1 MSFMKKHF
9 KTLAITL
16 CCSAGAFYLGW
27 QSPNLMGDVFAP
39 QQVAQPTPRFY
50 PLERFIISVPGKE
63 YQHYVLLE
71 LALKSS
77 SQNAKHELTEADPLV
92 RNSLMKMFAGK
103 QVEELNKPK
112 NLEQLQQEAKD
123 LLTNVLSANQFAVKI
138 DDVLFTRLVIQ

>member
-9 KTLAITL
+9 KTIAVALG
-16 CCSAGAFYLGW
+16 CSAGAFYLGW
-27 QSPNLMGDVFAP
+27 QSPTMLGGVFEE
-39 QQVAQPTPRFY
+39 QQVPADIPRFY

-71 LALKSS
+71 LALKTSS
-77 SQNAKHELTEADPLV
+77 ANAKHLLSEADPLV

-103 QVEELNKPK
+103 QVEELNKPN
-112 NLEQLQQEAKD
+112 NLELLQLEAKT
-123 LLTNVLSANQFAVKI
+123 LLTDVLNHNKYAVTI

>member
-1 MSFMKKHF
+1 MSFMKKHL
-9 KTLAITL
+9 KTLTIAL
-16 CCSAGAFYLGW
+16 GCSAGAFYLGW
-27 QSPNLMGDVFAP
+27 QSPTLMGDVFEQ

-77 SQNAKHELTEADPLV
+77 SANAKHQLAEADPLV

-103 QVEELNKPK
+103 QVDELNKPK

-123 LLTNVLSANQFAVKI
+123 LLTNVLSANKFAVKI